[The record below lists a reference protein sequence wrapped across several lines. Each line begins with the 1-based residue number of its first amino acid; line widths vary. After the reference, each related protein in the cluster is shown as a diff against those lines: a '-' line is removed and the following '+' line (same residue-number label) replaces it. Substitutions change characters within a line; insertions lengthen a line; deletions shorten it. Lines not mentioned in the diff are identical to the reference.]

1 MEDALKVVLLGE
13 SGVGKTSIISQ
24 FVNGKFDPDCI
35 SSLTAQF
42 VSKIVEFPE
51 EKKAIKFDIWDT
63 AGQEKFRSLAK
74 VFYKDAKIVILV
86 YEITNDKSFEEL
98 KTYWY
103 ETVKSTGDPDAIIA
117 VVGNKNDLY
126 SEQKVEKEE
135 GEKFAKSIG
144 AIFQLTSAKND
155 SGITELFKNI
165 GKKYFDPSFD
175 YSSTDEKQ
183 QNEFKKKKIE
193 QKEPKKKEPKGVQI
207 TAEKIKKKPE
217 KKCC

>member
-13 SGVGKTSIISQ
+13 SGVGKTSIIAQ
-24 FVNGKFDPDCI
+24 FVNNKFDPDCI

-86 YEITNDKSFEEL
+86 YEITNTKSFEEL
-98 KTYWY
+98 QSYWY
-103 ETVKSTGDPDAIIA
+103 NTVKETGDPDAIIA
-117 VVGNKNDLY
+117 IVGNKNDLY
-126 SEQKVEKEE
+126 SEQKVAKEE

-183 QNEFKKKKIE
+183 QNEFEKKKIE

-207 TAEKIKKKPE
+207 TVEKTKKKPE